1 MMTERAQVVAV
12 DEGWVTLST
21 TLKSG
26 CQSCQQ
32 VSHCGAGILSKIQQ
46 QRQRELVVFSPQPVQ
61 PGEWVDV
68 CIPDAVITKFSLLV
82 FGLPLL
88 LFIVSALLLQLVG
101 APEGAV
107 IMTAA
112 GVFAASFWGLRR
124 YLRGRD
130 MQLRQGIQILQLD
143 GTANANQ
150 RACK

>member
-12 DEGWVTLST
+12 DKGWVTLST

-46 QRQRELVVFSPQPVQ
+46 QRRREFVVFSTQSVQ
-61 PGEWVDV
+61 PGEWVDLR
-68 CIPDAVITKFSLLV
+68 IPDAVITKFSLLV
-82 FGLPLL
+82 FGLPLIL
-88 LFIVSALLLQLVG
+88 LMLTAALLQLAG
-101 APEGAV
+101 LAEGVV
-107 IMTAA
+107 IALGG

-130 MQLRQGIQILQLD
+130 MQLRQGIEILQLD
-143 GTANANQ
+143 ASVRPSQ
-150 RACK
+150 P